1 MIASGILRTL
11 GIIECAALLSASCA
25 LSGTP
30 AQPGISRPRIAQT
43 TQLAQLDVGHQ
54 AVFARCIP
62 PACPA
67 RSAKTLAP
75 ETVEQA
81 IGPAPQ
87 TTVPTEPPSRM
98 VIVQFAPGSARL
110 NSAGRF
116 SLDEVA
122 SDLLSAHRITIT
134 GRTDSKGEMAFNEQ
148 LALVRAYKVRD
159 YLRKKHPMLTARIAV
174 QAQGACCFI
183 ASNDTAAGRAKN
195 RRVEVIYQMN
205 EAERT

>member
-1 MIASGILRTL
+1 MIACGILRTL
-11 GIIECAALLSASCA
+11 GIIGCAALLSASCG
-25 LSGTP
+25 LSSIP
-30 AQPGISRPRIAQT
+30 AQTGISRPRIAQT

-54 AVFARCIP
+54 AVFAHCIP

-67 RSAKTLAP
+67 RSPKTLAL
-75 ETVEQA
+75 ETVGQS
-81 IGPAPQ
+81 IGSAPQ
-87 TTVPTEPPSRM
+87 ASVPTEGPSRT

-116 SLDEVA
+116 SLDEA
-122 SDLLSAHRITIT
+122 ALDLLSAHRVTII

-159 YLRKKHPMLTARIAV
+159 YLRKKHPMLTAKIAV

-183 ASNDTAAGRAKN
+183 ASNDTATGRAKN